1 MPALLRSP
9 CRRGPRFPW
18 LGILL
23 VLSLAGCGKNKTAPK
38 PESPAETET
47 RADHTWTVRQGSFTV
62 VLQLDGTLDA
72 IKHHEIKCPADGRLG
87 LDIIEVM
94 ADHTPV
100 KKGQVVARFSPQNYE
115 LRRKELAQQLEDE
128 TMNLRLAEQ
137 DAQMQSMA
145 NLANLKGGNDALKQA
160 QEAYE
165 RYEVQDAPLQKR
177 GLIAAIED
185 ATQALGDAQE
195 LAQSDKLNLSKA
207 TFQDAAQVAQLQT
220 KVDSST
226 KLLNIAKDKVD
237 ATNYSLKV
245 FKQYDYGQK
254 KRMLKQGLDRAQIE
268 MQRQLLQAAT
278 RTVQNRRAVAKL
290 ERRVQKVTE
299 DLRQIDE
306 LIDGLT
312 LVAPINGILSLGN
325 SRRGQIKAS
334 REIIVGTAM
343 RANEIL
349 GTIPELTQFL
359 VVINIPEFHRS
370 RVQKG
375 LPATITVRALPGLTL
390 NGQITLMADM
400 ASNLIDGDPSSPKI
414 YKTELSTDTTD
425 PRLMPGMTVMVDI
438 RVEQV
443 DQVLFVPVEA
453 LYLREGRSYCRVQKP
468 TGETEEREVVKGR
481 WSDHYVEIV
490 SGLQEGDAVLLQR
503 MSRNES

>member
-1 MPALLRSP
+1 
-9 CRRGPRFPW
+9 
-18 LGILL
+18 
-23 VLSLAGCGKNKTAPK
+23 
-38 PESPAETET
+38 
-47 RADHTWTVRQGSFTV
+47 
-62 VLQLDGTLDA
+62 
-72 IKHHEIKCPADGRLG
+72 
-87 LDIIEVM
+87 
-94 ADHTPV
+94 
-100 KKGQVVARFSPQNYE
+100 
-115 LRRKELAQQLEDE
+115 
-128 TMNLRLAEQ
+128 
-137 DAQMQSMA
+137 MA

-195 LAQSDKLNLSKA
+195 LAQADRLNLSNS
-207 TFQDAAQVAQLQT
+207 TFKEAAQVALLQT
-220 KVDSST
+220 KVDNST
-226 KLLNIAKDKVD
+226 KLLKNALTKLD
-237 ATNYSLKV
+237 TTHFSLKV
-245 FKQYDYGQK
+245 FKQYDYEQK
-254 KRMLKQGLDRAQIE
+254 KRILKQALDRAQIE
-268 MQRQLLQAAT
+268 MQRQLQQAAT
-278 RTVQNRRAVAKL
+278 RTVQNRRTVANL

-299 DLRQIDE
+299 DLRRIVE

-312 LVAPINGILSLGN
+312 LVAPINGILSLGD

-343 RANEIL
+343 RSNEIL

-359 VVINIPEFHRS
+359 VVINVPEFHRS

-390 NGQITLMADM
+390 NGQITQMAGM
-400 ASNLIDGDPSSPKI
+400 AANLIEADPSSPKI

-425 PRLMPGMTVMVDI
+425 PRLMPGMTVKVDI

-453 LYLREGRSYCRVQKP
+453 LYLREGRSYCRVQTP
-468 TGETEEREVVKGR
+468 TGEAEEREVVKGR
-481 WSDHYVEIV
+481 WSDDYIEIV
-490 SGLQEGDAVLLQR
+490 SGVQEGDAVLLQR
-503 MSRNES
+503 MRRNEG